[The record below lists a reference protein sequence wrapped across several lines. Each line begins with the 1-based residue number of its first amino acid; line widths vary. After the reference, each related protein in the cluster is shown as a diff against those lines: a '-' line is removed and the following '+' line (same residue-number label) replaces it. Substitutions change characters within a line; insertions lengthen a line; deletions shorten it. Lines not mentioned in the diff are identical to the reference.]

1 MPFKPALGGPSLL
14 VEQVEQHLGR
24 ADQHASHDSNPSLGV
39 LFCRCRIL
47 VRVSDGR
54 RTMKRSCCIQH
65 NIAGENDVDAVMRY
79 MQGTPKK
86 TAIVRFGALSMR
98 MGVAGIWSL
107 PSRPVPSGNE
117 RGNAGDQPMA
127 NVVEFYIPNTFQ
139 KRVKWTPPE
148 RRGKV
153 IEFYQPAKRSA

>member
-1 MPFKPALGGPSLL
+1 
-14 VEQVEQHLGR
+14 
-24 ADQHASHDSNPSLGV
+24 
-39 LFCRCRIL
+39 
-47 VRVSDGR
+47 
-54 RTMKRSCCIQH
+54 
-65 NIAGENDVDAVMRY
+65 
-79 MQGTPKK
+79 
-86 TAIVRFGALSMR
+86 MR